1 MTQDTMIF
9 PALLLIFKLYQF
21 IAIARKW
28 YTMIFMKRNITE
40 TIFNILAEMI
50 TETEIIFSRA
60 SLYQKLYQHEMEN
73 DFDNR
78 CLNRSLKRFEGQ
90 GMLKRIRDKGK
101 DYYRLTDIGLRK
113 LAEFRLKK
121 SFNFT
126 GQKWDGFW
134 RLVIF
139 DIPEDKKTV
148 REGLRNK
155 LRHFGFYPL
164 QKSVFVFPYDCEK
177 EIYGLADFFELGDN
191 LQTLLVK
198 SLGRKE
204 KEIRQFFKTTL

>member
-1 MTQDTMIF
+1 
-9 PALLLIFKLYQF
+9 LYHF
-21 IAIARKW
+21 LAIAKFW
-28 YTMIFMKRNITE
+28 YIINFMKRNAAEAILS
-40 TIFNILAEMI
+40 ILAEII
-50 TETEIIFSRA
+50 TKTEIIFSRA
-60 SLYQKLYQHEMEN
+60 SLSQKLDQLEIGSN
-73 DFDNR
+73 FDNR
-78 CLNRSLKRFEGQ
+78 CLNRSLKRFEEQ
-90 GMLKRIRDKGK
+90 GMLKRIKDKGK
-101 DYYRLTDIGLRK
+101 DYYRLTAKGLKK
-113 LAEFRLKK
+113 LNDFRLEK
-121 SFNFT
+121 SFNFI

-177 EIYGLADFFELGDN
+177 EIYELADFFELGDN
-191 LQTLLVK
+191 LQIFLVK

-204 KEIRQFFKTTL
+204 GETRQFFKTILGDY